1 MRFAANHNGL
11 QSARLHGPGIPRNP
25 AEEPAHRE
33 YRTLTPHPNPLPV
46 RGEGIVCDSSNV
58 VKSDPAVRSSLSP
71 HRNPLPVRGEGII
84 CDWSNVV
91 KSDPAVRSSLSPHG
105 ERVRVRGRR
114 RLASTRKST
123 QVIYFERLI
132 NLIADTLKGGHQAVA
147 NEGRTLKGGHRTAA
161 RIAASVLRIRS
172 PLFGVHPLGCQSDS
186 SLVQQAQ
193 GREMAQS
200 EESGRGQPH
209 SKTWPNIAYTSPLI
223 TLPPLVS
230 LPPPRLGVRLSSDA
244 FCTANDT
251 NAMEAAA

>member
-25 AEEPAHRE
+25 AEEPAHPE
-33 YRTLTPHPNPLPV
+33 YRTLPPHP
-46 RGEGIVCDSSNV
+46 
-58 VKSDPAVRSSLSP
+58 
-71 HRNPLPVRGEGII
+71 NPLPVRGEGII

-105 ERVRVRGRR
+105 ERVRVRDRR
-114 RLASTRKST
+114 RLASTRRPT
-123 QVIYFERLI
+123 QVIYFERSI
-132 NLIADTLKGGHQAVA
+132 NLIAD
-147 NEGRTLKGGHRTAA
+147 TLKGGHRTAA
-161 RIAASVLRIRS
+161 RIAASVLRIGS

-230 LPPPRLGVRLSSDA
+230 LPAPRLGVRLSSAA
-244 FCTANDT
+244 FYTGNDT